1 MRRKKLPC
9 DEPACVHACGEACL
23 GGVHRTTVKTRKLAK
38 LWCSPSTSTMRKYFV
53 INTRAFS
60 FVMNTRAFRPCAS
73 FSSICVV
80 CTQKNP
86 VMTDK
91 NTGTFFSPAVRKDLC
106 SHSMA
111 WAWTGGRIT
120 ASVGSGWQQRAEE
133 TPRMRVF
140 WNSRGVADFLREFEL
155 ESL

>member
-1 MRRKKLPC
+1 MHAAGNRARVSVLVRRTKLLCAGRSCHVMNSRAFTLVERPVSGVC
-9 DEPACVHACGEACL
+9 TGRSTVKNLC
-23 GGVHRTTVKTRKLAK
+23 GVHPKKSRYDRQ
-38 LWCSPSTSTMRKYFV
+38 KYWDLLFP
-53 INTRAFS
+53 RCEE
-60 FVMNTRAFRPCAS
+60 R
-73 FSSICVV
+73 
-80 CTQKNP
+80 
-86 VMTDK
+86 
-91 NTGTFFSPAVRKDLC
+91 LC